1 MKNIDYNKFLR
12 FFMIFAI
19 VGLAALFIIVNFSRT
34 FAYEFYDL
42 FPGMNHG
49 SSNFITYPSV
59 LYLYAI
65 YICFMYLGSN
75 DLKYIDTFII
85 LSIFISTMRII
96 SIIADGLS
104 VTPFYSTCVP
114 TRISCCSSSFLY
126 KENDPKTIYIRLFL
140 KPQICISK
148 LEFSM

>member
-1 MKNIDYNKFLR
+1 MKNIDYNKLLR

-59 LYLYAI
+59 LYLFAI

-75 DLKYIDTFII
+75 DLKYIDTFIV

-104 VTPFYSTCVP
+104 VTPFTVLAYP
-114 TRISCCSSSFLY
+114 PEFLAA
-126 KENDPKTIYIRLFL
+126 PVLFFT
-140 KPQICISK
+140 KKMIQK
-148 LEFSM
+148 QTK